1 MKSFELKDEHILYL
15 DNHLLVVHKPAGVLA
30 QADKSDSV
38 SIEDAAKAWLKIR
51 FNKPGN
57 VFAAVAHRLDR
68 PVAGLV
74 ILARTSKALARMQG
88 QFALR
93 KIKKI
98 YLALVSGNPPDQ
110 VHLRHWIKKR
120 QETNKVFTYTYPRND
135 AQQADLYFWKAA
147 QQAKCS
153 MLLVRLFTGRHHQ
166 IRAQLGL
173 EKYPIIGDVKYGDT
187 SGLAGQ
193 PQLLSYATRFEH
205 PVSGEELTLNTRF
218 PTENEWRHFQQ
229 PDRFLLEMAFG
240 MELNT

>member
-1 MKSFELKDEHILYL
+1 MKSFELTEQHIVYL
-15 DNHLLVVHKPAGVLA
+15 DNHLLVVHKPSGVLA
-30 QADKSDSV
+30 QADKSGSV
-38 SIEDAAKAWLKIR
+38 SIEDAAKAWLKWR
-51 FNKPGN
+51 YNKPGN

-88 QFALR
+88 QFAQR

-98 YLALVSGNPPDQ
+98 YLALVSGSPPEEK
-110 VHLRHWIKKR
+110 HLRHWIKKR

-135 AQQADLYFWKAA
+135 AQQADLHFWKVA
-147 QQAKCS
+147 QNPKCS

-173 EKYPIIGDVKYGDT
+173 EKYPILGDVKYGDK

-193 PQLLSYATRFEH
+193 PQLLSYAVRFEH
-205 PVSGEELTLNTRF
+205 PVTGEELTLTTRF
-218 PTENEWRHFQQ
+218 PSEDEWRKFEA
-229 PDRFLLEMAFG
+229 PSTALLEVAFSH
-240 MELNT
+240 ELTE